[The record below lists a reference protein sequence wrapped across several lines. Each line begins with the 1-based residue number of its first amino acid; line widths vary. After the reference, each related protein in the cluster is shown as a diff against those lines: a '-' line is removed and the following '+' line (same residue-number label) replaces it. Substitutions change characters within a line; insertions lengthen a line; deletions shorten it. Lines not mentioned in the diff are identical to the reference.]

1 MSYWTRKLI
10 KESPRG
16 GVRTIPAC
24 NAVRRGFLHIIDF
37 SLCAVIVRPAFVVF
51 TPRGFERF
59 RKGFIE
65 KNCKMVNFCTVHGKK
80 ASFLGGHELLFV
92 HCVSK
97 QPLILIPEGL
107 SCDELECREVHHVLY
122 S

>member
-1 MSYWTRKLI
+1 
-10 KESPRG
+10 
-16 GVRTIPAC
+16 
-24 NAVRRGFLHIIDF
+24 
-37 SLCAVIVRPAFVVF
+37 
-51 TPRGFERF
+51 
-59 RKGFIE
+59 
-65 KNCKMVNFCTVHGKK
+65 MVNFCTVHGKK

-107 SCDELECREVHHVLY
+107 PCDELECREVHVY

>member
-1 MSYWTRKLI
+1 M
-10 KESPRG
+10 
-16 GVRTIPAC
+16 RTIPAC

-37 SLCAVIVRPAFVVF
+37 SLCAVIVRSAFVVF

>member
-1 MSYWTRKLI
+1 M
-10 KESPRG
+10 
-16 GVRTIPAC
+16 RTIPAC
-24 NAVRRGFLHIIDF
+24 NAVRHGFLHIIDF
-37 SLCAVIVRPAFVVF
+37 SLCAVIVRSAFVVF

-65 KNCKMVNFCTVHGKK
+65 KTCKMVNFCTVHGKK